1 MYEFCTA
8 EPKKIA
14 SILRFLPFGPVGAPP
29 GLSFN
34 GFRPAS
40 YPVSSVFGAASG
52 QGEAALWLHGFGAA
66 ALRLRLFRDRRV
78 GPGYPVPAFGC
89 GIGRG
94 SPLRRSGRGV
104 SVAGFRVRGCFGCG
118 IGRGSPL
125 RRSGRGVSVAGSRV
139 AAVRLRRWSGLSIE
153 ALQSRRVGRRVP
165 GPRRSGYSFSV
176 WGSSLT
182 ETSRVLFSRSACGR
196 GLLVHSSQSRR
207 RCVMSMAA

>member
-29 GLSFN
+29 GLFFN

-89 GIGRG
+89 GVGRG

-118 IGRGSPL
+118 VGRGSPL
-125 RRSGRGVSVAGSRV
+125 RRSGRGVSVAGFRV
-139 AAVRLRRWSGLSIE
+139 RGCFGCG
-153 ALQSRRVGRRVP
+153 VGRGSP
-165 GPRRSGYSFSV
+165 LRRSGRGVSV
-176 WGSSLT
+176 AGF
-182 ETSRVLFSRSACGR
+182 RVRSVPATPSRSG
-196 GLLVHSSQSRR
+196 
-207 RCVMSMAA
+207 AAP

>member
-40 YPVSSVFGAASG
+40 YPVSFVFGAASG

-89 GIGRG
+89 GVGRG

-118 IGRGSPL
+118 VGR
-125 RRSGRGVSVAGSRV
+125 RV
-139 AAVRLRRWSGLSIE
+139 PGPRLFRLRRWSGLSIE
-153 ALQSRRVGRRVP
+153 ALRSRRVGRRVP
-165 GPRRSGYSFSV
+165 GPQRSGYSFSV

-182 ETSRVLFSRSACGR
+182 ETSRVLFSRSACGK
-196 GLLVHSSQSRR
+196 GLLVHSSQARR

>member
-40 YPVSSVFGAASG
+40 YPVPSVLGRCRGKGKRPSGHTIPGPRRFGCGCSG
-52 QGEAALWLHGFGAA
+52 SGHPVI
-66 ALRLRLFRDRRV
+66 RFRDRHV
-78 GPGYPVPAFGC
+78 GPGCPVAAFGC

-118 IGRGSPL
+118 VGRGSPW
-125 RRSGRGVSVAGSRV
+125 RRSGRGVSVAGFRV
-139 AAVRLRRWSGLSIE
+139 AAVRLRRRSGLSIE
-153 ALQSRRVGRRVP
+153 ALRSWRDGRRVP
-165 GPRRSGYSFSV
+165 GRGVSVAGFRVRGVPATPFRSG
-176 WGSSLT
+176 
-182 ETSRVLFSRSACGR
+182 
-196 GLLVHSSQSRR
+196 
-207 RCVMSMAA
+207 AAP

>member
-40 YPVSSVFGAASG
+40 YLVSSVFGAASG
-52 QGEAALWLHGFGAA
+52 QGEAALWLHGFGTA
-66 ALRLRLFRDRRV
+66 ALRLRLFRDRPSGHTIP
-78 GPGYPVPAFGC
+78 GPACRSRLSGC
-89 GIGRG
+89 GVGRG

-118 IGRGSPL
+118 VGRGSPL
-125 RRSGRGVSVAGSRV
+125 RRSGRGVSVAGFRV
-139 AAVRLRRWSGLSIE
+139 RGCFGCG
-153 ALQSRRVGRRVP
+153 VGRGSP
-165 GPRRSGYSFSV
+165 LRRSGRGVSV
-176 WGSSLT
+176 AGF
-182 ETSRVLFSRSACGR
+182 RVRSVPATPSRSG
-196 GLLVHSSQSRR
+196 
-207 RCVMSMAA
+207 AAP

>member
-40 YPVSSVFGAASG
+40 YPVPSVLGRCRGKGKRPSGHTIPGPRRFGCGCSG
-52 QGEAALWLHGFGAA
+52 SGHPVI
-66 ALRLRLFRDRRV
+66 RFRDRHV
-78 GPGYPVPAFGC
+78 GPGCPVAAFGC

-104 SVAGFRVRGCFGCG
+104 SVAGFRVAAVR
-118 IGRGSPL
+118 L
-125 RRSGRGVSVAGSRV
+125 RRRSGLSIEALRSWRDGRRVPGRGVSVAGFRV
-139 AAVRLRRWSGLSIE
+139 RG
-153 ALQSRRVGRRVP
+153 VP
-165 GPRRSGYSFSV
+165 ATPFRSG
-176 WGSSLT
+176 
-182 ETSRVLFSRSACGR
+182 
-196 GLLVHSSQSRR
+196 
-207 RCVMSMAA
+207 AAP

>member
-66 ALRLRLFRDRRV
+66 ALRLRLFRERPSGHTIP
-78 GPGYPVPAFGC
+78 GPACRSRLPGC
-89 GIGRG
+89 GVGRG

-118 IGRGSPL
+118 VGRGSPL

-139 AAVRLRRWSGLSIE
+139 AAVRLRRRSGLSIE
-153 ALQSRRVGRRVP
+153 ALRSRRVGRRVP
-165 GPRRSGYSFSV
+165 GCGVPATPSRSG
-176 WGSSLT
+176 
-182 ETSRVLFSRSACGR
+182 
-196 GLLVHSSQSRR
+196 
-207 RCVMSMAA
+207 AAP

>member
-78 GPGYPVPAFGC
+78 GPGYPV
-89 GIGRG
+89 
-94 SPLRRSGRGV
+94 
-104 SVAGFRVRGCFGCG
+104 
-118 IGRGSPL
+118 
-125 RRSGRGVSVAGSRV
+125 
-139 AAVRLRRWSGLSIE
+139 AAVRLRRRSGLSIE
-153 ALQSRRVGRRVP
+153 ALRSRRVGRRVP
-165 GPRRSGYSFSV
+165 GPQRSGYSFSV

>member
-78 GPGYPVPAFGC
+78 GPGYPVPA
-89 GIGRG
+89 
-94 SPLRRSGRGV
+94 
-104 SVAGFRVRGCFGCG
+104 
-118 IGRGSPL
+118 
-125 RRSGRGVSVAGSRV
+125 
-139 AAVRLRRWSGLSIE
+139 VRLRRWSGLSIE
-153 ALQSRRVGRRVP
+153 TLRSRRVGRRVP
-165 GPRRSGYSFSV
+165 GPRLFRLRRWSGLSIETLRSRRVGRRVPGPQRSGYSFSV

-182 ETSRVLFSRSACGR
+182 ETSRVLFSRSACGK

>member
-14 SILRFLPFGPVGAPP
+14 SILRFLSFGPVGAPP

-104 SVAGFRVRGCFGCG
+104 SVAR
-118 IGRGSPL
+118 
-125 RRSGRGVSVAGSRV
+125 SRV

-153 ALQSRRVGRRVP
+153 TLRSRRVGRRVP
-165 GPRRSGYSFSV
+165 GPQRSGYSFSV

-196 GLLVHSSQSRR
+196 GLLVHSSQARR

>member
-40 YPVSSVFGAASG
+40 YPVSSVLGRRRGKGERPSG
-52 QGEAALWLHGFGAA
+52 SKVSGPRHSGCGCSGSGHPVT
-66 ALRLRLFRDRRV
+66 RFRSRRV
-78 GPGYPVPAFGC
+78 GC
-89 GIGRG
+89 
-94 SPLRRSGRGV
+94 
-104 SVAGFRVRGCFGCG
+104 GCFGPG
-118 IGRGSPL
+118 
-125 RRSGRGVSVAGSRV
+125 
-139 AAVRLRRWSGLSIE
+139 VRLRRRSGLSME
-153 ALQSRRVGRRVP
+153 ALRSRRVGRRVP
-165 GPRRSGYSFSV
+165 GPRLSGCGVGRGSPSRRSGRGCSGHKVPWPRRSGYSFSV

-182 ETSRVLFSRSACGR
+182 ETSRVLFSRSACGS

>member
-14 SILRFLPFGPVGAPP
+14 SILRFLPFGPVGAPS

-89 GIGRG
+89 GVGR
-94 SPLRRSGRGV
+94 
-104 SVAGFRVRGCFGCG
+104 RVPGPRLF
-118 IGRGSPL
+118 
-125 RRSGRGVSVAGSRV
+125 
-139 AAVRLRRWSGLSIE
+139 RLRRWSGLSIE
-153 ALQSRRVGRRVP
+153 ALRSRRVGRRVP
-165 GPRRSGYSFSV
+165 GPQRSGYSFSV

-182 ETSRVLFSRSACGR
+182 ETSRVLFSRSACGK
-196 GLLVHSSQSRR
+196 GLLVHSSQARR

>member
-40 YPVSSVFGAASG
+40 YPVSSVLGRRRGKGERPSG
-52 QGEAALWLHGFGAA
+52 SMVSGPRHSGCGCSGSGHPVI
-66 ALRLRLFRDRRV
+66 RFRDRHV
-78 GPGYPVPAFGC
+78 GPGCP
-89 GIGRG
+89 
-94 SPLRRSGRGV
+94 
-104 SVAGFRVRGCFGCG
+104 
-118 IGRGSPL
+118 
-125 RRSGRGVSVAGSRV
+125 V
-139 AAVRLRRWSGLSIE
+139 AALVGALHCDAPVAACRSQGSGL
-153 ALQSRRVGRRVP
+153 
-165 GPRRSGYSFSV
+165 RRSGYSFSV

-182 ETSRVLFSRSACGR
+182 ETSRVLFSRSACGS
-196 GLLVHSSQSRR
+196 GLLVHSSQARR